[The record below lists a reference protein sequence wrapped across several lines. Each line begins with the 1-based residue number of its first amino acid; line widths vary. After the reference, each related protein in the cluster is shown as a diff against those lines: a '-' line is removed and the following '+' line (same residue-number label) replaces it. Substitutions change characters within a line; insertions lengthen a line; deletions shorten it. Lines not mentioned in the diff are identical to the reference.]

1 MLRLATMIGNTT
13 ICAIVA
19 VGPDN
24 VIGRDGV
31 MPWYCKSDFYHF
43 RKTTIPYPCIFG
55 RNTFEN
61 LPRKPLPDRFNMV
74 CSSKYKNEYKNNIF
88 YADSIDSALNQ
99 CTGYPRVFICGGAQI
114 YKYAFDKDL
123 IDILYLS
130 LIKNHNL
137 ESDIQKNPDTYCRFP
152 VQVSEFLNSPNWRST
167 PIIYPPNEIIQDTN
181 NTTVE
186 FFICNR
192 VR

>member
-1 MLRLATMIGNTT
+1 MIGNTT

-43 RKTTIPYPCIFG
+43 RKTTTQYPCIFG

-61 LPRKPLPDRFNMV
+61 LPRKPLPDRFNLV
-74 CSSKYKNEYKNNIF
+74 CSSKYNNEYKDNVF
-88 YADSIDSALNQ
+88 YADSVESALTQ
-99 CTGYPRVFICGGAQI
+99 CINYPRVFICGGAQV
-114 YKYAFDKDL
+114 YKYALKKDL
-123 IDILYLS
+123 IDTLYLS
-130 LIKNHNL
+130 IIKNQNL
-137 ESDIQKNPDTYCRFP
+137 ESDIRKNPGAYRRFP
-152 VQVSEFLNSPNWRST
+152 IDVATFINSPNWHSA
-167 PIIYPPNEIIQDTN
+167 PIIYPLNELPQDTN
-181 NTTVE
+181 KTTSE
-186 FFICNR
+186 FFMCSR